1 MANLECIFEKWLET
15 GELTPSD
22 RQLLEQDA
30 VYAEMLKNSETWQ
43 SLSAKYQETP
53 VPQWN
58 REATWFEKTNGGAKS
73 NRFITWFAPA
83 ALACSVLMCS
93 LVIMRAEVS
102 VSDSGFAINFAE
114 QQKQAPTVTYEQLQT
129 LLAEQQTNTAQATYA
144 LVKEAIE
151 QGRVER
157 KEDIGAL
164 VADLNRVRQQDQ
176 ALIRLQL
183 NELAQQVE
191 QQPQSSIAK
200 NQLWEN

>member
-1 MANLECIFEKWLET
+1 MANLDSIFEKWLET

-58 REATWFEKTNGGAKS
+58 REATWFEKTNGDAKS
-73 NRFITWFAPA
+73 NRFIAWFAPA

-102 VSDSGFAINFAE
+102 VSDSGFVINFAE

>member
-1 MANLECIFEKWLET
+1 MANLESIFDKWLET
-15 GELTPSD
+15 GELTPQEK
-22 RQLLEQDA
+22 QLLEQDS
-30 VYAEMLKNSETWQ
+30 VYAEMLANSERWQ
-43 SLSAKYQETP
+43 SLATQYQETP

-58 REATWFEKTNGGAKS
+58 REATWFDKTHSDNVS
-73 NRFITWFAPA
+73 HRFVTWFAPA
-83 ALACSVLMCS
+83 ALACSIFMCL
-93 LVIMRAEVS
+93 LVVFRAEIS
-102 VSDSGFAINFAE
+102 ISESGFAINFGQE
-114 QQKQAPTVTYEQLQT
+114 KTPSITYEQLQT
-129 LLAEQQTNTAQATYA
+129 LLAEQQANTAQATYA
-144 LVKEAIE
+144 LVKEAVE

-200 NQLWEN
+200 KLSWEN